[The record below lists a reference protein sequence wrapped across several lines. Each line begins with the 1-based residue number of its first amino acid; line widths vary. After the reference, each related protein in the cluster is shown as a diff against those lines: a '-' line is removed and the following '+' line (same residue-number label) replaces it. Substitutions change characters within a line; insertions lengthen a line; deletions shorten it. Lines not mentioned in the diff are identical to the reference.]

1 MAVEDFLMIHAGHL
15 NIFVTAVDQ
24 LHQQLVVTFQ
34 HVCMCFLTGRFFL
47 QGYFPFMKLTGHRIK
62 CF

>member
-1 MAVEDFLMIHAGHL
+1 MAVEDFLMIHAGHQ

-34 HVCMCFLTGRFFL
+34 HVCMCFLTGDVYKRQRFL
-47 QGYFPFMKLTGHRIK
+47 LT
-62 CF
+62 